1 MTNFAQKFST
11 QVLGGAMQV
20 ISTLFVMIFGAS
32 IALAQTNADVTNAGS
47 NNVSVTNKAK
57 GGTLHNI
64 KMRYSRRIF
73 FFVLLAL
80 FCAPLV
86 THIYL
91 GSYSRFIADDF
102 CSAAIARSRGIIR
115 GAHFWYFVW
124 NGRFSANF
132 LDALFGYIGPAATPY
147 ATGIA
152 VTVWFIV
159 LAIAVAQLIP
169 SVEKREAPLL
179 QSCIIAAMILVTV
192 LYVIPSVGQSLYW
205 GQGMRSVVP
214 PLILGTAYM
223 ELIAN
228 RSKSPTGRPKML
240 WVVTT
245 GLITFV
251 AVGFAET
258 YFALQ
263 TVAILFVLII
273 PAVFRRYALPNREN
287 YFVLSIAGLIGS
299 LAGGLVVFVAPGNKF
314 RQSFF
319 PPPPGLTELL
329 SISFRGL
336 REFSIL
342 IVRSPGKLC
351 IWVGLILSGFI
362 LGLQAFRRR
371 EESAPVPFCDVWMLI
386 WLPVVGFVLLL
397 ACWVPRAWGT
407 SLTLGY
413 RTWIIPAYVLVS
425 LVICWAYIAGQVCRS
440 RYVLFARRAPVV
452 ATVLPLVVLLTFG
465 LFAAKISREMWDLR
479 PTFVEYAGRWDQ
491 REQLIQRAESQGQ
504 PYALVPRLY
513 NWAAL
518 DEIEVDPKIGWL
530 TRCVQDYYG
539 IGVIP
544 DLGDLYGE
552 PDGEAKQAALER
564 QFEAIPKLP
573 GSVSTQLN
581 QIYKTERGKIG
592 FYKSELNRDQIKSYY
607 LGELV
612 KLGWKHVGGKKAEAF
627 SSGTQDLFCN
637 GRVAATLFITGQD
650 EARLGYTYSITL
662 NWGMSSG
669 FTLGVVDCL
678 TDK

>member
-11 QVLGGAMQV
+11 LVLGTAMQV
-20 ISTLFVMIFGAS
+20 E
-32 IALAQTNADVTNAGS
+32 
-47 NNVSVTNKAK
+47 
-57 GGTLHNI
+57 
-64 KMRYSRRIF
+64 RYSRRIL

-80 FCAPLV
+80 FCTPLA

-115 GAHFWYFVW
+115 GAHFWYLVW

-132 LDALFGYIGPAATPY
+132 LDALFGYLGPAATPY

-159 LAIAVAQLIP
+159 LAIAVAQIIP

-223 ELIAN
+223 ALIAN
-228 RSKSPTGRPKML
+228 RSKSPSGRPKLL
-240 WVVTT
+240 WVVMA
-245 GLITFV
+245 GLLTFV

-263 TVAILFVLII
+263 TAAILFVLII
-273 PAVFRRYALPNREN
+273 PAVFRRYALPNKRN

-299 LAGGLVVFVAPGNKF
+299 LAGGFIMFVAPGNNF
-314 RQSFF
+314 RQSHF
-319 PPPPGLTELL
+319 PPPPGLPELL
-329 SISFRGL
+329 VISFRGL
-336 REFSIL
+336 LEFCIL
-342 IVRSPGKLC
+342 IVRSPGKWC
-351 IWVGLILSGFI
+351 IVGLILSGFI
-362 LGLQAFRRR
+362 FGLQVFRRR
-371 EESAPVPFCDVWMLI
+371 EGASTVSPCDVWMLI
-386 WLPVVGFVLLL
+386 WLPVVGCVLLL

-425 LVICWAYIAGQVCRS
+425 LAICWAYIAGQVCRS
-440 RYVLFARRAPVV
+440 RYVLYARHAPVV
-452 ATVLPLVVLLTFG
+452 ATILPLIGLLTFG
-465 LFAAKISREMWDLR
+465 VFAAKISYEMWDLR
-479 PTFVEYAGRWDQ
+479 PTFVGYAGRWDE
-491 REQLIQRAESQGQ
+491 RERMIQRAKSQGL
-504 PYALVPRLY
+504 PYALVPRQH

-539 IGVIP
+539 ITVIP

-552 PDGEAKQAALER
+552 PDGKAKQAALER

-573 GSVSTQLN
+573 GSVPTQLN
-581 QIYKTERGKIG
+581 QLYKTERGKIG
-592 FYKSELNRDQIKSYY
+592 FYKSELNHDQIKSYY
-607 LGELV
+607 LSELV

-627 SSGTQDLFCN
+627 SGGTQDLFCN

-650 EARLGYTYSITL
+650 EARLGYTYSIAL
-662 NWGMSSG
+662 NWGTSSG

-678 TDK
+678 TDN